1 MAYTYKKSKHLP
13 MYPVNPFRD
22 ALLEK
27 VEESKYVKKTW
38 IKSAGS
44 KNLTQLIVN
53 SETGETTGTSQFL
66 TSKEIDPESFTKVYN
81 DSFYHFFGLK
91 EAGKRVLGYVLQ
103 IIKPNKDMF
112 YLDLQEAKQY
122 ANYSNNRS
130 ISEGI
135 VQLVEAQIIAKS
147 SKGKYWY
154 FINPMVL
161 FNGDRLQIVM
171 EYKKQVVEASKMTDK
186 MIADSG
192 RTLTQN
198 RSLDTKIE
206 ANSQDLQDIL
216 KTQHA
221 AEKRLPKQ
229 KQPKAEIKDIVK
241 AKHEA
246 KKMLKEAKKQEL
258 QEPKTTPKTTPK
270 RTKKN
275 A

>member
-44 KNLTQLIVN
+44 NNLNQLIIN
-53 SETGETTGTSQFL
+53 SETGETTGMSQFL
-66 TSKEIDPESFTKVYN
+66 TSKEVDPESFTKVYN

-161 FNGDRLQIVM
+161 FNGDRLQIVI
-171 EYKKQVVEASKMTDK
+171 EYRKQVKEAGKMTDK
-186 MIADSG
+186 MIADEG
-192 RTLTQN
+192 RTLAQN
-198 RSLDTKIE
+198 RSLDTKLE
-206 ANSQDLQDIL
+206 AIGNDLKEAVMAKI
-216 KTQHA
+216 A
-221 AEKRLPKQ
+221 AEKRLPKG
-229 KQPKAEIKDIVK
+229 
-241 AKHEA
+241 
-246 KKMLKEAKKQEL
+246 KKEEAKKQEL

-275 A
+275 G